1 MDYNFR
7 TSQLLAMTLT
17 LTLSPEILERLTQ
30 AARDRGISIEDYTL
44 QMLDRGIPQPSTNPI
59 ALTDRRAILQQ
70 MQIFRSA
77 IGVQG
82 NSLSQTVIDARAGE
96 RY

>member
-44 QMLDRGIPQPSTNPI
+44 QMLDRSIPQLSTNPI

-70 MQIFRSA
+70 MQTFRSA

>member
-7 TSQLLAMTLT
+7 TSQLLAMILT

-30 AARDRGISIEDYTL
+30 AARDRGISIEDYTI
-44 QMLDRGIPQPSTNPI
+44 QMLDRSIPQSSTNPI
-59 ALTDRRAILQQ
+59 ALTDRRTILQQ
-70 MQIFRSA
+70 MQTFRSA